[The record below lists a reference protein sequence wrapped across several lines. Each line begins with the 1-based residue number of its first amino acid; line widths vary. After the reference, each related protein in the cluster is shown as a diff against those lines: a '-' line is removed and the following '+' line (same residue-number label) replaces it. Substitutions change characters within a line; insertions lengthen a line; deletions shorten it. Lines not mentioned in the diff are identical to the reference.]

1 MPPKKKERKK
11 DKDKK
16 KVKKSKYGSVTQSVT
31 INIKHDKA
39 DKKTSGSKGGSGRP
53 RAPRRPPQQSQPAP
67 PIVVV
72 QPPAPPPPKPEV
84 NKPEPPQPLLLTAPP
99 PPPPQRSLSEKTSYF
114 DAEDDSFLSLD
125 LIHGTARQHHQQP
138 NFMDQMREISSR
150 PLKPSIKKQSLKR
163 NTPESQKITE
173 FFPPTIQEQSSVP
186 TPKPSPELFSDMP
199 PPVSLS
205 VNQYSGSGR
214 IPRPIAAELDTR
226 PLLDAPQ
233 KEMFTIAKKKKK

>member
-84 NKPEPPQPLLLTAPP
+84 NKPEPPQPLLLTQPP
-99 PPPPQRSLSEKTSYF
+99 PLPPQRSLSDKTSYF
-114 DAEDDSFLSLD
+114 DADDDSFLSLD
-125 LIHGTARQHHQQP
+125 LIHGTSRQHHQQP
-138 NFMDQMREISSR
+138 NFMEQMREISSR
-150 PLKPSIKKQSLKR
+150 PLKPVLKKQSLKR
-163 NTPESQKITE
+163 TTPESQKITE
-173 FFPPTIQEQSSVP
+173 FFPSTIQEQSSVP

-205 VNQYSGSGR
+205 INQYSGSGR
-214 IPRPIAAELDTR
+214 IPKPIAAQLDTR
-226 PLLDAPQ
+226 PLLDAPE
-233 KEMFTIAKKKKK
+233 KEMLTIAKKKKK